1 MASRAAM
8 APAVAPELVN
18 REVLLHLEAAGVST
32 ELMARLRAELAE
44 LPAECLQ
51 ASSCSRLAKAWNYA
65 AEGALEV
72 EVARLSGE
80 METFDVYQWTT
91 VKDLKISIEARMQ
104 IPAGEQALLDRG
116 QELRGDRECLAAYR
130 LTLMRNVLQVLQ
142 VEARTTPEQE
152 TLEVI
157 VTQAEGIPEGS
168 LILIRA
174 GNVRRQSK
182 LRFDEPYKFPVR
194 KDAANPF
201 KLDVYAPLGKARLT
215 LIPAEDAYCARL
227 DNDLGVAVASLEIE
241 AIDHGPRDRGARYKK
256 AAVPRAEAN
265 AERTQQQV
273 LASRYFDEHG
283 LYQFI
288 HGLIQTLLSVKPP
301 DPYRYM
307 IEQLQAVVRARPKAP
322 SSEVSDV

>member
-1 MASRAAM
+1 MAM
-8 APAVAPELVN
+8 KAVLANEATPELVN
-18 REVLLHLEAAGVST
+18 REVLAHLDAAGVSAD
-32 ELMARLRAELAE
+32 LMKQLRAELAE
-44 LPAECLQ
+44 LLSEGSQ
-51 ASSCSRLAKAWNYA
+51 FSSGSRLAKAWAYA
-65 AEGALEV
+65 TEGSLEV

-91 VKDLKISIEARMQ
+91 VKDLKGLIEARMQ

-116 QELRGDRECLAAYR
+116 LELRGDRDCLASYR
-130 LTLMRNVLQVLQ
+130 LNLERNVLQVLQ
-142 VEARTTPEQE
+142 VEARAAPEPE
-152 TLEVI
+152 SLEVF
-157 VTQAEGIPEGS
+157 VTRADGIPAGS
-168 LILIRA
+168 LMLIRA

-201 KLDVYAPLGKARLT
+201 KVDVYAPFGKARLT
-215 LIPAEDAYCARL
+215 LIPSEDAYCVKL
-227 DNDLGVAVASLEIE
+227 DNDLGLAVASLEIE
-241 AIDHGPRDRGARYKK
+241 AVDHGPDRGARYKK

-288 HGLIQTLLSVKPP
+288 HGIIQTLLSVKPP
-301 DPYRYM
+301 DPYQYM
-307 IEQLQAVVRARPKAP
+307 IEQLQAVVRGRLEAVP
-322 SSEVSDV
+322 SDGDAG